1 MNVDEDRD
9 IQSSMPTD
17 MVNYTVLDVDFEEPL
32 TMRDETER
40 GKYFITKQY

>member
-1 MNVDEDRD
+1 MNVDEDSA

-32 TMRDETER
+32 PIRNDTEVA
-40 GKYFITKQY
+40 